1 MGPTTSKFIKKYVG
15 CEKKCECGGEDAGP
29 PSPPPLP
36 DATCLVLHNRS
47 DFSSTCHDDHTV
59 QSNYVMP
66 LNTLANFRQC
76 ANVRCI
82 YQKKKKTKLICIF
95 ITDKDSKCK

>member
-1 MGPTTSKFIKKYVG
+1 MQ
-15 CEKKCECGGEDAGP
+15 ALLA
-29 PSPPPLP
+29 PPPP
-36 DATCLVLHNRS
+36 DATCLVLHNRY
-47 DFSSTCHDDHTV
+47 DFSSTSHDDHTV

-82 YQKKKKTKLICIF
+82 YQKKKNEVDLYF
-95 ITDKDSKCK
+95 YHRQRQWM